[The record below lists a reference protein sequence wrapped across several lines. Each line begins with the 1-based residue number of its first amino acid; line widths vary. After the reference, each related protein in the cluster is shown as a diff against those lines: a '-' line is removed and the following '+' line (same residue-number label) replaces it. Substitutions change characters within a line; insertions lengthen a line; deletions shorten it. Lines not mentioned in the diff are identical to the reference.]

1 MCVGVEVG
9 ARLLL
14 DCSQSV
20 PNMPVDV
27 QSLGADWIVA
37 TGHKMCGPTGI
48 GFLWGRYGHTVR
60 SALTGLAA
68 KHPFQHAPSPAA
80 ACIECHF

>member
-1 MCVGVEVG
+1 MG

-48 GFLWGRYGHTVR
+48 GFLWGRCAPCAWWCCGKV
-60 SALTGLAA
+60 
-68 KHPFQHAPSPAA
+68 PFR
-80 ACIECHF
+80 